1 MSRPAHTPS
10 GDDANSAP
18 VAAPTR
24 DDITTPLWPFRLLAL
39 AGAVLLSWT
48 DLRSGDPRVIAGLA
62 STACLTGVLIARPT
76 RHDEPGTTTRIIIEH
91 IANVLIVMLTGS
103 WSSPFAIMLIPTTM
117 LAGFAAGT
125 RFALVITTAATAAIS
140 LQHLTAGDVN
150 AAIERSVLWT
160 GLLALVAFTCGLAR
174 QAGESA
180 GRQREQALARVSQL
194 SEANALLFALQ
205 RLAQTMPASLDL
217 DEIVDSTLQR
227 VGSLAPADALGLYI
241 ANDTDRRLERYRG
254 VGASLP
260 ATIDLDRAPTS
271 VRSALEAPRT
281 VLASTV
287 EPGAELSEGAR
298 SGVYAALMARGTVVG
313 LLVLESAEAGRHDQQ
328 SAEIVHGMAEPF
340 GIAIDNARLFRR
352 IRVASADEERSRI
365 ARDLHDRVGSSLAFL
380 GFEIDRAQELAT
392 RGDDVGPVL
401 GELRTHLTD
410 VIRDVRET
418 LHDLRSDV
426 SEQRS
431 MTDALRT
438 HLDRVAERSALGVRL
453 DIAATERLP
462 AGTEREL
469 WRLTLEAITN
479 VERHAQ
485 ATTLSVRY
493 TVTPAQATLTIAD
506 DGVGLNPAAIAADRY
521 GMIGMRE
528 RAAAIGA
535 VIRFESSPGQ
545 GTTVTVTLER
555 ARKPV
560 G

>member
-1 MSRPAHTPS
+1 MPS
-10 GDDANSAP
+10 GDAGNNASVATSAP
-18 VAAPTR
+18 T
-24 DDITTPLWPFRLLAL
+24 DITTPLWPFRLLAL
-39 AGAVLLSWT
+39 AGAVLLSWG
-48 DLRSGDPRVIAGLA
+48 DLRAGDPRVIAGLA
-62 STACLTGVLIARPT
+62 STACLTGVLIVRPT
-76 RHDEPGTTTRIIIEH
+76 RHDEPGTPTRIVIEH
-91 IANVLIVMLTGS
+91 VANVLIVMLTGS
-103 WSSPFAIMLIPTTM
+103 WPSPFAIMLIPTTM

-125 RFALVITTAATAAIS
+125 RFALVVTTAATAAIS
-140 LQHLTAGDVN
+140 LQHLLGGDVS
-150 AAIERSVLWT
+150 AAVERSLLWT

-180 GRQREQALARVSQL
+180 SRQREQALARVSQL

-227 VGSLAPADALGLYI
+227 VGSLTPADALGLYL

-254 VGASLP
+254 VGTPLP
-260 ATIDLDRAPTS
+260 ATIDLDRAPAS
-271 VRSALEAPRT
+271 VRSALEATRT

-287 EPGAELSEGAR
+287 EPEAALSDGAR
-298 SGVYAALMARGTVVG
+298 SGVYAALLARGTVVG
-313 LLVLESAEAGRHDQQ
+313 LLVLESADPGHHDQQ
-328 SAEIVHGMAEPF
+328 AAEIVHGMAEPF

-380 GFEIDRAQELAT
+380 GFEIDRAQELAA

-401 GELRTHLTD
+401 GELRSHLTD

-431 MTDALRT
+431 ITDALRA
-438 HLDRVAERSALGVRL
+438 HLDRVAERSGLGVSL
-453 DIAATERLP
+453 EVVAVERLSP
-462 AGTEREL
+462 GVEREL
-469 WRLTLEAITN
+469 WRLALEAITN

-485 ATTLSVRY
+485 ATALSARY
-493 TVTPAQATLTIAD
+493 TVTSTQATLTIAD

-535 VIRFESSPGQ
+535 VIRFESAPGQ
-545 GTTVTVTLER
+545 GTTVTVTLDR

>member
-1 MSRPAHTPS
+1 MPS
-10 GDDANSAP
+10 GEDDTNASVEAS
-18 VAAPTR
+18 TR

-39 AGAVLLSWT
+39 TGAVLLSWA
-48 DLRSGDPRVIAGLA
+48 DLRAGDPRVIAGLA
-62 STACLTGVLIARPT
+62 STICLTGVLIARPT
-76 RHDEPGTTTRIIIEH
+76 RHAEPSTPTRIVIEH
-91 IANVLIVMLTGS
+91 IANVVIVMLTGS
-103 WSSPFAIMLIPTTM
+103 WPSPFAIMLIPTTM

-125 RFALVITTAATAAIS
+125 RFALAVTAAATGAIS
-140 LQHLTAGDVN
+140 LQHLVGGDLG
-150 AAIERSVLWT
+150 AATERCLLWT
-160 GLLALVAFTCGLAR
+160 GLLALVAFTCGLAK

-180 GRQREQALARVSQL
+180 SRQREQALARVSQL

-227 VGSLAPADALGLYI
+227 VESLVPADAVALYL

-254 VGASLP
+254 VGGALP
-260 ATIDLDRAPTS
+260 ATIDLDEAPAS

-281 VLASTV
+281 VLAGTL
-287 EPGAELSEGAR
+287 EPGAALGGGR
-298 SGVYAALMARGTVVG
+298 MSGVYAALQARGTVVG
-313 LLVLESAEAGRHDQQ
+313 LLVLESAQAGRHDQQ
-328 SAEIVHGMAEPF
+328 AAEIVHGMAEPF

-401 GELRTHLTD
+401 GELRTHLTA

-431 MTDALRT
+431 IVEALRT
-438 HLDRVAERSALGVRL
+438 HLDRVAERSGLAVSL
-453 DIAATERLP
+453 DLAGAERLAP
-462 AGTEREL
+462 GAEREL
-469 WRLTLEAITN
+469 WRLALEAITN
-479 VERHAQ
+479 VERHAR
-485 ATTLSVRY
+485 ATTVAVRY
-493 TVTPAQATLTIAD
+493 DVTTEQATLAIAD
-506 DGVGLNPAAIAADRY
+506 DGIGLNPTAIAADRY

-535 VIRFESSPGQ
+535 VIRFESSPGR
-545 GTTVTVTLER
+545 GTTVTVTIDR
-555 ARKPV
+555 TRKPV
-560 G
+560 A